1 MAETESDLK
10 QTVLAD
16 RHAAAGARFVPFA
29 GYRMPIQYDPKR
41 GGGIVEEHRWTRTQA
56 SLFDVSHMGI
66 VDIVGADAGQAL
78 ERLLPAALADQPLGS
93 QRYSFLLN
101 QTGGIIDDLM
111 VTRLEDNLW
120 RLVINAA
127 NRAADLAWLTRN
139 LDPGV
144 AVQPRDDL
152 SLVALQGPA
161 AGAVLAGI
169 DPAVDALYFM
179 QAGTATLAGTAC
191 ALTRSG
197 YTGEDGF
204 ELALPVDRAGAI
216 ADLLLADERVRWAGL
231 GARDTLRLEAGLCL
245 HGHDIGPEVTPVEAA
260 LTWAIPKRRR
270 AGQEFIGAQ
279 PVYRQIQD
287 GAAIR
292 LVGLRPEG
300 RAPVREETDLFD
312 AAGAD
317 AGTVTS
323 GSFSPMLEAP
333 IALALVKADL
343 AKPDMVL
350 TARVRGRDIPCR
362 VAPLPFVPHRYRRRT
377 T

>member
-1 MAETESDLK
+1 MC
-10 QTVLAD
+10 
-16 RHAAAGARFVPFA
+16 
-29 GYRMPIQYDPKR
+29 R
-41 GGGIVEEHRWTRTQA
+41 G
-56 SLFDVSHMGI
+56 
-66 VDIVGADAGQAL
+66 
-78 ERLLPAALADQPLGS
+78 
-93 QRYSFLLN
+93 
-101 QTGGIIDDLM
+101 
-111 VTRLEDNLW
+111 
-120 RLVINAA
+120 
-127 NRAADLAWLTRN
+127 
-139 LDPGV
+139 
-144 AVQPRDDL
+144 
-152 SLVALQGPA
+152 
-161 AGAVLAGI
+161 
-169 DPAVDALYFM
+169 
-179 QAGTATLAGTAC
+179 
-191 ALTRSG
+191 
-197 YTGEDGF
+197 GEDG
-204 ELALPVDRAGAI
+204 AVAG
-216 ADLLLADERVRWAGL
+216 LGLRAGL

-270 AGQEFIGAQ
+270 AGQDFIGAQ

-300 RAPVREETDLFD
+300 RAPVREETHLFD
-312 AAGAD
+312 ATGAK